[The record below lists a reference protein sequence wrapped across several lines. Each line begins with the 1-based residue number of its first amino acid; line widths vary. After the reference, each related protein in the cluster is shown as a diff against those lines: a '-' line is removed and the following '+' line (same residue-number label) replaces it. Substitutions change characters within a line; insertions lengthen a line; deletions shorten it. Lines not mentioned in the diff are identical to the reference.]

1 MTRWILQ
8 PRITR
13 QGAEKTDG
21 NSQEQAAVL
30 CHLPFAFGRST
41 RSSRNSSG
49 PLVSRVGALLG
60 RGDFL
65 LQIIIFDR
73 LSVVFEKL
81 QIRKIRARPKRPPAD
96 FRTPASARS
105 NLHSVRQPSYSTS
118 RAFLHW
124 RLSDDGPSA
133 SRIVPIGRRPKPFTN
148 PDIAALEGKPPRRG
162 NSKLDDRK
170 SGDLRWLR
178 LSTISQEADA
188 IEVDAFS
195 CLIWLKF
202 FKKQES

>member
-1 MTRWILQ
+1 MNGRIGLDQGFEPGILFRGPFVVAVSGHGNSPCSLARQ
-8 PRITR
+8 HNSNIPRCQNC

-81 QIRKIRARPKRPPAD
+81 QIRKIRARPKRPRLPSTNAD
-96 FRTPASARS
+96 I
-105 NLHSVRQPSYSTS
+105 PS
-118 RAFLHW
+118 
-124 RLSDDGPSA
+124 PE
-133 SRIVPIGRRPKPFTN
+133 IGRRGCKDGHVRQRTRRLN
-148 PDIAALEGKPPRRG
+148 HRRVRWRAVSNSRSWPRRYRPG
-162 NSKLDDRK
+162 S
-170 SGDLRWLR
+170 
-178 LSTISQEADA
+178 
-188 IEVDAFS
+188 AFYHES
-195 CLIWLKF
+195 I
-202 FKKQES
+202 FKCDQRRQQT